1 MNPNTKLGRTSYRE
15 SLTARPNNMI
25 DRRTLLKRAACGFGY
40 LAFAGL
46 CAGSSASPLAPKPP
60 HHRARARRVI
70 FLFMHGGPSQTDT
83 FDYKPRL
90 NRESGQP
97 CPFEPPT
104 AFGNDKAKKVPP
116 LLGSPWEFRQRG
128 ASGLWVSE
136 LLPEI
141 ATCADDLCV
150 IRSMHTEGQAHG
162 EATLRM
168 HTGASNLV
176 RPSVGSWVAYGLG
189 SENESLPGFVT
200 ICPPRAHGGV
210 QNYSS
215 AFLPAAYQGTAIG
228 AVDVPITQAEIP
240 FLKNDALSPSRQR
253 RQLDLIQR
261 LNREHLTRAGHDPN
275 IEGLIGSFE
284 LAFRMQSEAPDLMK
298 VDDESPATKA
308 LYGIGEKETDDF
320 GRQCLLARRFAEA
333 GVRYIQVSTGYKWD
347 QHKDLVDGHNKI
359 ARATDRPIAGL
370 LQDLKGR
377 GLLEDTLLIWG
388 AEFGRTPFAEGENGR
403 DHNPQG
409 FTMWMAGGGVRGGI
423 AYGET
428 DEYGHRAVSGKV
440 HVHDLHATVLHLLG
454 LDHERLTYRYSGRDF
469 RLTDVHGNVV
479 KEILA

>member
-1 MNPNTKLGRTSYRE
+1 MNTNNFFGRPEPIR
-15 SLTARPNNMI
+15 L
-25 DRRTLLKRAACGFGY
+25 DRRTLLKQTAVGFGY

-46 CAGSSASPLAPKPP
+46 CAEASQPSAKPGPLAPKTP
-60 HHRARARRVI
+60 HHRPRARRVI

-90 NRESGQP
+90 NREDGQP
-97 CPFEPPT
+97 CPFKLPNRSAADGE
-104 AFGNDKAKKVPP
+104 KSKKVPP
-116 LLGSPWEFRQRG
+116 LLGSPWKFRQHG
-128 ASGLWVSE
+128 DSGLWVSD

-141 ATCADDLCV
+141 ATCTDDLCV
-150 IRSMHTEGQAHG
+150 IRSLHTEGQAHG
-162 EATLRM
+162 EATLRL

-176 RPSVGSWVAYGLG
+176 RPSVGSWVTYGLG
-189 SENESLPGFVT
+189 SENGNLPGFVT

-228 AVDVPITQAEIP
+228 TADVPIAQAEIP
-240 FLKNDALSPSRQR
+240 FLKNLDMSPARQR

-261 LNREHLTRAGHDPN
+261 LNREHLADARRDPN
-275 IEGLIGSFE
+275 IEGLIESFE
-284 LAFRMQSEAPDLMK
+284 LAFRMQSQAPGLMQLEG
-298 VDDESPATKA
+298 ESAATKA
-308 LYGIGEKETDDF
+308 LYGIGQKETDDF

-347 QHKDLVDGHNKI
+347 QHKDLVPGHTKI

-370 LQDLKGR
+370 LKDLKGR
-377 GLLEDTLLIWG
+377 GLLDDTLVIWG
-388 AEFGRTPFAEGENGR
+388 AEFGRTPFAEGGNGR

-409 FTMWMAGGGVRGGI
+409 FTMWLAGGGVRGGM
-423 AYGET
+423 AHGET
-428 DEYGHRAVSGKV
+428 DEYGHRAIADKV

-454 LDHERLTYRYSGRDF
+454 LNHERLTYRYSGRDF
-469 RLTDVHGNVV
+469 RLTDVYGEVV
-479 KEILA
+479 QAILA